1 MPLIRVQNVS
11 IAFGP
16 TTVLDKV
23 NITID
28 SGARMALVGRNGEG
42 KSTLLKIIAGE
53 ILPDTG
59 DVIASTGLKTAYL
72 PQAVP
77 VDFEGS
83 AYEVVASGLS
93 KVGRVIAE
101 YHKESQRL
109 ALGEERSENGKPLID
124 YLAVLQDQIDSSD
137 GWSLVQK
144 VEQTL
149 SKMQISPETEVS
161 SLSGGMKRRVVLA
174 RALVSEPDI
183 LLLDEPTNHL
193 DIGAVAWLEKYLE
206 TLNCA
211 LIFVTHDR
219 KFLDSV
225 ANHICEIDR
234 GNLTEWPSGFA
245 EYRINKQ
252 KMLEVEA
259 QQNALFDKKLAQEEV
274 WIRQGI
280 KARRTRN
287 EGRVRAL
294 KKLRE
299 QQAARRKV
307 VGQAKMSVNQAENSG
322 KIIFETEKMSFSHG
336 DSNIIRNFST
346 VIMRDDRVGIIG
358 PNGCGKSTLVK
369 LLVGELTPTSGTVH
383 QGTQLEVAYYDQ
395 LRATLDTR
403 LSAADNVSGGRDTVE
418 VNGTPRHIMSYMQ
431 DFLFEPSR
439 ARAPIT
445 ALSGGET
452 GRLMLAKLFLK
463 PSNLMILDEPSNDL
477 DIETLELLESLL
489 ADYKGTV
496 ILISHDRQLLENVV
510 TRSFVFQGEGN
521 FIDVAGGYEDF
532 ERERQSST
540 TLKPVF
546 ESDLNQ
552 TPTIRKQETATSD
565 KNKQE
570 KTAKANQKSK
580 LTYGESKELKQLPAQ
595 ISKLETEL
603 GTLHQEMNKPD
614 FYSNKATAEKTLAES
629 QELQSRLDE
638 AYSRWETLEQK
649 AEG

>member
-1 MPLIRVQNVS
+1 MPLIRVQNAS

-16 TTVLDKV
+16 TLVLDKV
-23 NITID
+23 NLTID

-53 ILPDTG
+53 ILADTG
-59 DVIASTGLKTAYL
+59 DVIVSTGVKTAYL

-93 KVGRVIAE
+93 KVGQIIAE

-109 ALGEERSENGKPLID
+109 GLGEERSETGRPLID
-124 YLAVLQDQIDSSD
+124 YLAELQDQIDSSD

-149 SKMQISPETEVS
+149 SKMQIDPEVEVS

-193 DIGAVAWLEKYLE
+193 DIGAVAWLEKYLS

-234 GNLTEWPSGFA
+234 GQLTEWPSGFA

-259 QQNALFDKKLAQEEV
+259 QQSALFDKKLAQEET

-294 KKLRE
+294 EKLRE
-299 QQAARRKV
+299 QRAARRKV
-307 VGQAKMSVNQAENSG
+307 VGQARMSVNQAENSG
-322 KIIFETEKMSFSHG
+322 KIIFETKSMSFSHG
-336 DSNIIRNFST
+336 DREIISDFSS

-369 LLVGELTPTSGTVH
+369 LLVGELTPTTGSVR

-395 LRATLDTR
+395 LRATLDPR

-418 VNGTPRHIMSYMQ
+418 VNGVPRHIMSYMQ
-431 DFLFEPSR
+431 DFLFDPSR

-463 PSNLMILDEPSNDL
+463 PSNLMVLDEPSNDL
-477 DIETLELLESLL
+477 DIETLELLEALL
-489 ADYKGTV
+489 AEYKGTV

-510 TRSFVFQGEGN
+510 TRSLVYQGDGD

-532 ERERQSST
+532 ERERQSSK

-546 ESDLNQ
+546 DQSDLNQ
-552 TPTIRKQETATSD
+552 TPTNKKQNTAAATPPQKKNEKKPQ
-565 KNKQE
+565 KNKLSY
-570 KTAKANQKSK
+570 AD
-580 LTYGESKELKQLPAQ
+580 SKELSQLPSK
-595 ISKLETEL
+595 ISKLETSL
-603 GTLHQEMNKPD
+603 TSLHKKMNEPD
-614 FYSNKATAEKTLAES
+614 FYSDKTLADKVLQEAQQVQS
-629 QELQSRLDE
+629 QLDE
-638 AYSRWETLEQK
+638 TYSRWETLEQM
-649 AEG
+649 AEE